1 VAQLR
6 GIFFGVNEAAT
17 KFTTRSIAKNVFY
30 GFTSWILP
38 FILTFF
44 ATRLIVKNLG
54 NHEYGIYSLVLGFIG
69 YSFVFS
75 IGRAITKYVAEY
87 QATGETG
94 KIKDVI
100 SATFFI
106 NLVLGLVGIVSVFLL
121 SDWLVSDVMNIAPES
136 HSRTVIALYIAAT
149 SIFFTLFTQ
158 VFSAIVQGLH
168 RFDIY
173 SKILNFSSISMLLGN
188 LIIAWLG
195 GGLIALFWWNLFITC
210 VTCALFYL
218 SAKRLL
224 PDFSVAHRFNKD
236 ALKLVVGFS
245 AGVVGYQVLGNVWLL
260 FERIWIT
267 RQLGTESLTHYVVP
281 MTVSFQIQYFIASL
295 VIVIFPLASELQND
309 REKLER
315 LYTKATKIITMMVV
329 FIAATII
336 VHSRLFLN
344 LWMGAEFAEASTNL
358 LIIHTISVS
367 LVAILTVSW
376 QMTEGLGYPNFY
388 CYLYVLCLLISIPLM
403 IFLSHDYGNTGVA
416 IGRLVG
422 YAVSFLSIIYVEK
435 WFFKRILAGFWL
447 RLLGQLL
454 AAAAVTVLVE
464 TSSANYLPHGWLALF
479 LSSFLG
485 GVVYLAVLWLLGF
498 VTEDEKILVRNVF
511 GK

>member
-1 VAQLR
+1 MS
-6 GIFFGVNEAAT
+6 EAAA
-17 KFTTRSIAKNVFY
+17 KSTTRSITKNVFY

-44 ATRLIVKNLG
+44 ATRLIVKTLG

-87 QATGETG
+87 QATGESR

-121 SDWLVSDVMNIAPES
+121 SGWLVSDVLNIEAEA
-136 HSRTVIALYIAAT
+136 HARTVTALYIAAT
-149 SIFFTLFTQ
+149 AVFFTLFTQ

-195 GGLIALFWWNLFITC
+195 GGLIALFSWNLFITC
-210 VTCALFYL
+210 ATCALFYA

-224 PDFSVAHRFNKD
+224 PDFSITHRFNKD

-245 AGVVGYQVLGNVWLL
+245 AGVVGYQVLGNIWLL

-267 RQLGTESLTHYVVP
+267 RQLGAESLTFYAVP

-315 LYTKATKIITMMVV
+315 LYTKATKIISMLVV
-329 FIAATII
+329 FIATTII
-336 VHSRLFLN
+336 VHSRLFLS
-344 LWMGAEFAEASTNL
+344 LWMGAEFADASTNL
-358 LIIHTISVS
+358 LIIHTVSFS

-403 IFLSHDYGNTGVA
+403 IFLSYGYGNEGVA

-447 RLLGQLL
+447 NILGRLLFA
-454 AAAAVTVLVE
+454 AAAAVLVE
-464 TSSANYLPHGWLALF
+464 MLSLSYLPYGWLSLF
-479 LSSFLG
+479 TSSFLG
-485 GVVYLAVLWLLGF
+485 GIIYLSVLWLLGF
-498 VTEDEKILVRNVF
+498 VTEDEKILARSVF

>member
-1 VAQLR
+1 MSEMPPA
-6 GIFFGVNEAAT
+6 
-17 KFTTRSIAKNVFY
+17 KSTTRSITKNVFY

-44 ATRLIVKNLG
+44 ATRLIVKSLG
-54 NHEYGIYSLVLGFIG
+54 KHEYGIYSLVLGFIG

-87 QATGETG
+87 QATGESG
-94 KIKDVI
+94 KIKDII

-121 SDWLVSDVMNIAPES
+121 SGWLVSDVMNIAPES
-136 HSRTVIALYIAAT
+136 HSRTVIALYIAST
-149 SIFFTLFTQ
+149 TIFFTLFTQ

-173 SKILNFSSISMLLGN
+173 SKLLNFSSISMLLGN

-210 VTCALFYL
+210 VTCALFYA

-224 PDFSVAHRFNKD
+224 PDFSITHRFNKES
-236 ALKLVVGFS
+236 LKLVIGFS
-245 AGVVGYQVLGNVWLL
+245 AGVVGYQILGNVWLL

-267 RQLGTESLTHYVVP
+267 RRLGTESLTHYVVP

-336 VHSRLFLN
+336 VHSRLFLG
-344 LWMGAEFAEASTNL
+344 LWMGAEFADASTKL
-358 LIIHTISVS
+358 LIIHTISFS
-367 LVAILTVSW
+367 LVAVLTVSW

-388 CYLYVLCLLISIPLM
+388 CYLYVLCLLISIPSM
-403 IFLSHDYGNTGVA
+403 IFLSYDYGNEGVA

-422 YAVSFLSIIYVEK
+422 YAISFLSIIYVEK

-447 RLLGQLL
+447 NLLGLLVL
-454 AAAAVTVLVE
+454 AAAATVWVE
-464 TSSANYLPHGWLALF
+464 ILSINYLPQGWLSLF

-485 GVVYLAVLWLLGF
+485 GVTYLSVLWLLGF

>member
-1 VAQLR
+1 VS
-6 GIFFGVNEAAT
+6 EAV
-17 KFTTRSIAKNVFY
+17 KKSTTRSITKNVFY

-44 ATRLIVKNLG
+44 ATRVIVKTLG
-54 NHEYGIYSLVLGFIG
+54 KHEYGIYSLVLGFIG

-87 QATGETG
+87 QATGESG

-106 NLVLGLVGIVSVFLL
+106 NLVLGLIGIVSVFLL
-121 SDWLVSDVMNIAPES
+121 SGWLVSDVLNIDAEAR
-136 HSRTVIALYIAAT
+136 SRTVIALYIASTAV
-149 SIFFTLFTQ
+149 FFTLFTQ

-188 LIIAWLG
+188 LMIAWLG
-195 GGLIALFWWNLFITC
+195 GGLIELFWWNLLITC
-210 VTCALFYL
+210 ITCALFYA

-224 PDFSVAHRFNKD
+224 PDFSVTHRFNRD

-245 AGVVGYQVLGNVWLL
+245 AGVVGYQILGNVWLL

-267 RQLGTESLTHYVVP
+267 RQLGAESLTYYVVP

-315 LYTKATKIITMMVV
+315 LYTKATKIISMLVV

-336 VHSRLFLN
+336 VHSRLFLS
-344 LWMGAEFAEASTNL
+344 LWMGAEFAEVSTNL
-358 LIIHTISVS
+358 LIIHTVSFS

-403 IFLSHDYGNTGVA
+403 IFLSYDYGNGGVA

-422 YAVSFLSIIYVEK
+422 YAISFLSIIYVEK
-435 WFFKRILAGFWL
+435 WFFGRILAKFWL
-447 RLLGQLL
+447 NIIGRLLF
-454 AAAAVTVLVE
+454 AAAATVLVE
-464 TSSANYLPHGWLALF
+464 ILSVEYLPYGWISLF
-479 LSSFLG
+479 TSSFLG
-485 GVVYLAVLWLLGF
+485 GITYLAVLWLIKF
-498 VTEDEKILVRNVF
+498 VTEDEKILVRNIF

>member
-1 VAQLR
+1 MTT
-6 GIFFGVNEAAT
+6 EPT
-17 KFTTRSIAKNVFY
+17 KSTTRSIAKNVFY

-44 ATRLIVKNLG
+44 ATRLIVKSLG

-75 IGRAITKYVAEY
+75 IGRAITKFVAEY
-87 QATGETG
+87 QASGETG
-94 KIKDVI
+94 KIKDII

-106 NLVLGLVGIVSVFLL
+106 NLVLGSAGIISVFLL
-121 SDWLVSDVMNIAPES
+121 SGWLVSDVMNIAPES
-136 HSRTVIALYIAAT
+136 HSRTVTALYIASTA
-149 SIFFTLFTQ
+149 IFFTLFTQ

-210 VTCALFYL
+210 ATCALFYL

-224 PDFSVAHRFNKD
+224 PDFSVTHRFNKD
-236 ALKLVVGFS
+236 SLKLVVGFS
-245 AGVVGYQVLGNVWLL
+245 AGVVGYQILGNVWLL

-267 RQLGTESLTHYVVP
+267 RRLGTESLTHYVVP

-329 FIAATII
+329 FIGATII
-336 VHSRLFLN
+336 VHSRLFLS
-344 LWMGAEFAEASTNL
+344 LWMGAEFADASTNL
-358 LIIHTISVS
+358 LIIHTISFS
-367 LVAILTVSW
+367 LLAILTVSW

-403 IFLSHDYGNTGVA
+403 IFLSYDYGNGGVA

-447 RLLGQLL
+447 NLLGLL
-454 AAAAVTVLVE
+454 TFAAAATVFVE
-464 TSSANYLPHGWLALF
+464 ILSIDYLPAGWLSLF

-485 GVVYLAVLWLLGF
+485 GITYLSVLWLLGF
-498 VTEDEKILVRNVF
+498 VTEDEKVLVRNVF

>member
-1 VAQLR
+1 MAAS
-6 GIFFGVNEAAT
+6 EAAKPPPAAT
-17 KFTTRSIAKNVFY
+17 KSTTRSITKNVFY

-38 FILTFF
+38 FVLTFF
-44 ATRLIVKNLG
+44 ATRLIVQTLG

-87 QATGETG
+87 QATGESG
-94 KIKDVI
+94 KIKDII

-106 NLVLGLVGIVSVFLL
+106 NLVLGLTGIGSVFLL
-121 SDWLVSDVMNIAPES
+121 SGWLVADVLNIEPES
-136 HSRTVIALYIAAT
+136 HSRTVFALYIAAT
-149 SIFFTLFTQ
+149 AVFFTLFTQ

-210 VTCALFYL
+210 ATCALFYA

-224 PDFSVAHRFNKD
+224 PDFSVTHRFHRD
-236 ALKLVVGFS
+236 ALKLVAGFS
-245 AGVVGYQVLGNVWLL
+245 AGVVGYQILGNVWLL

-267 RQLGTESLTHYVVP
+267 RTLGTESLTHYVVP

-295 VIVIFPLASELQND
+295 VIVIFPLASELQNEP
-309 REKLER
+309 EKLER
-315 LYTKATKIITMMVV
+315 LYTKATKIISMLVV
-329 FIAATII
+329 FIAVTII
-336 VHSRLFLN
+336 VHSRLFLS
-344 LWMGAEFAEASTNL
+344 LWMGAEFADASTQL
-358 LIIHTISVS
+358 LIIHTVSFS

-403 IFLSHDYGNTGVA
+403 IFLSYDYGNTGVA

-422 YAVSFLSIIYVEK
+422 YTVSFLSIVYVEK
-435 WFFKRILAGFWL
+435 WFFRRILAGFWL
-447 RLLGQLL
+447 NLIGRLLF
-454 AAAAVTVLVE
+454 AAAGAVFVE
-464 TSSANYLPHGWLALF
+464 ELSISYLPHSWIGLF

-485 GVVYLAVLWLLGF
+485 GAAYLLALWKIEF
-498 VTEDEKILVRNVF
+498 VTEDEKILVKSLFRR
-511 GK
+511 

>member
-1 VAQLR
+1 VS
-6 GIFFGVNEAAT
+6 EATT
-17 KFTTRSIAKNVFY
+17 KSTTRSIAKNVFY

-38 FILTFF
+38 FVLTFF
-44 ATRLIVKNLG
+44 ATRLIVKSLG
-54 NHEYGIYSLVLGFIG
+54 KHEYGIYSLVLGFIG

-87 QATGETG
+87 QATGESG
-94 KIKDVI
+94 KIKDII

-106 NLVLGLVGIVSVFLL
+106 NLVLGLIGIVSVFLF
-121 SDWLVSDVMNIAPES
+121 SGWLVSDVLNMES
-136 HSRTVIALYIAAT
+136 ESRSRIVTALYIAST
-149 SIFFTLFTQ
+149 TIFFTLFTQ

-210 VTCALFYL
+210 VTCVLFYL

-224 PDFSVAHRFNKD
+224 PDFSVTHRFNKD

-267 RQLGTESLTHYVVP
+267 RQLGTENLTHYVVP

-315 LYTKATKIITMMVV
+315 LYTKASKIISMMVV

-336 VHSRLFLN
+336 VHSRLFLS
-344 LWMGAEFAEASTNL
+344 LWMGAEFADASANL
-358 LIIHTISVS
+358 LIIHTISFS

-403 IFLSHDYGNTGVA
+403 IFLSYDYGNEGVA

-422 YAVSFLSIIYVEK
+422 YAVSFLSIYYVEK

-447 RLLGQLL
+447 NLFGRLFL
-454 AAAAVTVLVE
+454 AAAATVTVE
-464 TSSANYLPHGWLALF
+464 IFSINYLPDGWLSLF
-479 LSSFLG
+479 TSSFLG
-485 GVVYLAVLWLLGF
+485 GVTYLLVLWLLGF